1 MFKSVKNKIMGGAVL
16 ASAALANAA
25 SNNPAVDTLKT
36 SLDNLSGDVTTT
48 IAPAAIGLA
57 VAVAVVVVGRG
68 FIKKFFKA

>member
-1 MFKSVKNKIMGGAVL
+1 MFKTVKNKILVGAAL
-16 ASAALANAA
+16 ASAAMANAA
-25 SNNPAVDTLKT
+25 ANNPAVDTLKT
-36 SLDNLSGDVTTT
+36 NLDNLSSDVTST